1 MGNGANIVEVAVPES
16 RLEDRSN
23 HRNVGAMPEE
33 LGEESGSHGLG
44 PAGRRREAG
53 QCSTDIPPNVLFKP
67 PLVRIP
73 HRWASTV
80 CTRVGSAICVCVV
93 SGLTLRFLRFLY
105 LLNRVLSLWRSQR
118 HTLFS
123 CNPPPHS
130 HGTVTARSRHGHN
143 HNHSYIHSPKPQQQ
157 PSKSQAKVTVTCI
170 PPPHPPPPAVAAR
183 YASIIPR
190 SGSPETSLKP

>member
-130 HGTVTARSRHGHN
+130 HGTVTALSQSQSQLHPQPKATATTKQKPSQS
-143 HNHSYIHSPKPQQQ
+143 HSHL
-157 PSKSQAKVTVTCI
+157 
-170 PPPHPPPPAVAAR
+170 HPAAPPAAAGRGREVCLDHSEVGVAR
-183 YASIIPR
+183 DK
-190 SGSPETSLKP
+190 PEAMN